1 MRTTSDESVG
11 DSSTPAGVRDA
22 FCDFIEER
30 YHEWEGEF
38 GEEVHLRRAVSLDPK
53 QGGHSADPGA

>member
-1 MRTTSDESVG
+1 MRKTSDESAG
-11 DSSTPAGVRDA
+11 DSSTADRVRDA

-30 YHEWEGEF
+30 YHEWDSEF

-53 QGGHSADPGA
+53 R

>member
-1 MRTTSDESVG
+1 MSTISDDSAG
-11 DSSTPAGVRDA
+11 DSSAPDGVRDA

-30 YHEWEGEF
+30 YHEWDGEF

-53 QGGHSADPGA
+53 Q